1 MTGSLNILVVDDNE
15 GCRDLYALWLDDNE
29 VRTAGNGMEAHEEV
43 GDEVDLVLLDRNMPG
58 PTGEEVAE
66 SLRERGYDGHIVM
79 VSSEA
84 ADFDV
89 FSYPIDDYVQ
99 KPVDRSTLQSVV
111 ERYENQQ
118 SYRESLE
125 EFFALSSKLAAIES
139 SLPASER
146 VANEEYDRL
155 KRRVEQ
161 KRAEV
166 DDAIKAAGTDWET
179 AFKSFQAA
187 MTTTPTETEKLDAGS
202 SPCS

>member
-1 MTGSLNILVVDDNE
+1 MTGSLTILVVDDNE
-15 GCRDLYALWLDDNE
+15 GCRDLYSLWLDDNE
-29 VRTAGNGMEAHEEV
+29 VRTAANGMEAEAEI
-43 GDEVDLVLLDRNMPG
+43 DSEVDLVLLDRNMPG
-58 PTGEEVAE
+58 PAGEEVAE
-66 SLRERGYDGHIVM
+66 QFRDGGYDGHIVM

-111 ERYENQQ
+111 ERYREQQ
-118 SYRESLE
+118 SYLESLE

-139 SLPASER
+139 NLSAGER
-146 VANEEYDRL
+146 VASEEYDRL

-166 DDAIKAAGTDWET
+166 DEALEAAGTDWET
-179 AFKSFQAA
+179 AFQSFQAA
-187 MTTTPTETEKLDAGS
+187 MNPGAPDAELADAGGS
-202 SPCS
+202 RCS

>member
-1 MTGSLNILVVDDNE
+1 MTGSLTILIVDDNE
-15 GCRDLYALWLDDNE
+15 GCRDLYALWLDDSE
-29 VRTAGNGMEAHEEV
+29 IRTAANGMEAVEEIDA
-43 GDEVDLVLLDRNMPG
+43 GVDLVLLDRNMPG

-66 SLRERGYDGHIVM
+66 QLREQGYDGHIVM

-89 FSYPIDDYVQ
+89 LSYPIDDYVQ
-99 KPVDRSTLQSVV
+99 KPVEESTLRSVV
-111 ERYENQQ
+111 DRYERQQ

-139 SLPASER
+139 NLSAGER

-155 KRRVEQ
+155 KRRVER

-166 DDAIKAAGTDWET
+166 DEALDAAGTDWET
-179 AFKSFQAA
+179 AFQSCGAA
-187 MTTTPTETEKLDAGS
+187 MAATADGLDPEGRR
-202 SPCS
+202 CS

>member
-1 MTGSLNILVVDDNE
+1 MTGSLNVLVVDDNE
-15 GCRDLYALWLDDNE
+15 GCRDLYSLWLEDKE
-29 VRTAGNGMEAHEEV
+29 VRTAANGMEAEEEID
-43 GDEVDLVLLDRNMPG
+43 DEVDLVLLDRNMPG
-58 PTGEEVAE
+58 PSGETVAE
-66 SLRERGYDGHIVM
+66 QFRDDGYDSHIVM

-111 ERYENQQ
+111 ERYREQQ

-139 SLPASER
+139 NLSAGER
-146 VANEEYDRL
+146 VGNEEYDRL
-155 KRRVEQ
+155 KRRVER

-166 DDAIKAAGTDWET
+166 DEALQAAGTDWET
-179 AFKSFQAA
+179 AFKSFQAV
-187 MTTTPTETEKLDAGS
+187 MHIGTPEPEFADASGS
-202 SPCS
+202 SCS